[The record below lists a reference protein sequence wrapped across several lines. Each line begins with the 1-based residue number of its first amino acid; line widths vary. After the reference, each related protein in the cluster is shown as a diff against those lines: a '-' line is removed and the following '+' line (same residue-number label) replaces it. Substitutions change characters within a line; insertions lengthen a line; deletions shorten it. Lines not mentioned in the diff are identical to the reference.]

1 MNLRYAIERLE
12 QRILPYTFGLYGIRP
27 NRMPQLVGSAF
38 VVEVK
43 TAEFIVTAAHV
54 LRANRASNLL
64 AGVRTLNPL
73 EGGEIFRGEEFDI
86 AVIPVRPDLHGA
98 LADVAR
104 VRLDLVD
111 VNDTPVPGVL
121 YSFTGYPAS
130 RNKADLRAKE
140 VTNEPTLITAP
151 TGPLAVYE
159 ALGVN
164 PETHIAIE
172 YRQTEWRDLRTK
184 NIAAPAP
191 QGMSG
196 GAIWRIG
203 TPADVARG
211 VLGERLIGV
220 GIEHRNGMLVGVRI
234 ALALA
239 IIGHAMPELRPM
251 IPMPRRGKINTR
263 QLN

>member
-1 MNLRYAIERLE
+1 MSTLRYAIERLE
-12 QRILPYTFGLYGIRP
+12 QRILPYTFGLYAIRP

-38 VVEVK
+38 IVEAGA
-43 TAEFIVTAAHV
+43 AEFIVTAAHV

-73 EGGEIFRGEEFDI
+73 EGGEVFRGEEFDI
-86 AVIPVRPDLHGA
+86 AVIPVQPALHRA

-104 VRLDLVD
+104 LRLDLVD
-111 VNDTPVPGVL
+111 VNDTPVSGAL

-130 RNKADLRAKE
+130 RNKPDLRAKE

-151 TGPLAVYE
+151 TAPLAAYA
-159 ALGVN
+159 ALRVK

-172 YRQTEWRDLRTK
+172 YRQTEWRDLRTEH
-184 NIAAPAP
+184 IAAPAP
-191 QGMSG
+191 HGMSG

-203 TPADVARG
+203 TPADVACG
-211 VLGERLIGV
+211 VLGERLIGI
-220 GIEHRNGMLVGVRI
+220 GIEHRNGMLIGVRI
-234 ALALA
+234 ALA
-239 IIGHAMPELRPM
+239 IIGHAVPELRPI
-251 IPMPRRGKINTR
+251 IPLPRRGKINTS